1 MMEVKEIVKEGNISG
16 VYLVLDSQWRVA
28 RNGNPFAALR
38 VGDKSGE
45 IALKVWEITE
55 EVFNQLQK
63 GKVIKLEAVAK
74 NFNGTLQ
81 LEANG
86 REAFFRV
93 CREGEYDPAA
103 FLPGIFGAKL
113 EDLWA
118 VVDRTRK
125 GLKYKPYRL
134 LLDYFFDDDQFR
146 QKFGTTPGALRIHH
160 AYRGGLLE
168 HTVGVVTLC
177 QTAAAYYPEVNGD
190 LLLTGA
196 LLHDIGKLQ
205 SYAGEMNIEG
215 TNQGKLLG
223 HLMLGA
229 QMVTEAIRTIRE
241 TKGEEAFPSVLE
253 MPLLH
258 LILSHHGEL
267 EWGSPVQPALLE
279 ACLLHHADHMD
290 AEAAKFRE
298 ALRKHPDKGGHWTAY
313 NRILKRSVYLLDLE
327 AEVGEERGTG
337 TSEE

>member
-1 MMEVKEIVKEGNISG
+1 MEVKEIVKEGSISG
-16 VYLVLDSQWRVA
+16 IYLILDSQWRVA

-45 IALKVWEITE
+45 IPLKVWEITE
-55 EVFNQLQK
+55 EVFAKLQK
-63 GKVIKLEAVAK
+63 GKVIQLKAMAK
-74 NFNGTLQ
+74 NFNGSLQ

-86 REAFFRV
+86 GEEFFRV
-93 CREGEYDPAA
+93 CQEGEYDPSA
-103 FLPGIFGAKL
+103 FLPGVYGPKL
-113 EDLWA
+113 AALWE
-118 VVDRTRK
+118 VVDQTRK

-134 LLDYFFDDDQFR
+134 LLAYFFEDDQFR
-146 QKFGTTPGALRIHH
+146 QSFGVAPGAMRIHH

-168 HTVGVVTLC
+168 HTVGVVTIC
-177 QTAAAYYPEVNGD
+177 QTVAAYYPEVNRD

-196 LLHDIGKLQ
+196 LLHDIGKPQ
-205 SYAGEMNIEG
+205 SYTGETSIEG
-215 TNQGKLLG
+215 TDQGRLLG

-229 QMVTEAIRTIRE
+229 QMVTEAIKAIRT
-241 TKGEEAFPSVLE
+241 TKGEESFPSVLE

-258 LILSHHGEL
+258 LLLSHHGEL

-298 ALRKHPDKGGHWTAY
+298 ALRNHPDKGGNWTAY
-313 NRILKRSVYLLDLE
+313 NRALKRSVYSLDLE
-327 AEVGEERGTG
+327 ATSDEWRGTG
-337 TSEE
+337 TGEE

>member
-1 MMEVKEIVKEGNISG
+1 MEIKEIVKEGSISG
-16 VYLVLDSQWRVA
+16 IYLVIDSQWRVA
-28 RNGNPFAALR
+28 RNGSPYAALR

-55 EVFNQLQK
+55 EAFNRLQK

-74 NFNGTLQ
+74 NFNGSLQ

-86 REAFFRV
+86 REEFFRV

-103 FLPGIFGAKL
+103 FLPGIFGPKL
-113 EDLWA
+113 EALWA
-118 VVDRTRK
+118 VVDQTRN

-134 LLDYFFDDDQFR
+134 LLDYFFGANQFR
-146 QKFGTTPGALRIHH
+146 QDFETAPGAIRIHH

-177 QTAAAYYPEVNGD
+177 QTAAAYYPEVNSD

-196 LLHDIGKLQ
+196 LLHDIGKVQ
-205 SYAGEMNIEG
+205 SYTGEISIEG
-215 TNQGKLLG
+215 TDQGKMLG
-223 HLMLGA
+223 HLMLGV
-229 QMVTEAIRTIRE
+229 QMVTEGIRAIRE
-241 TKGEEAFPSVLE
+241 AEGEEAFPSVPE
-253 MPLLH
+253 IPLLH
-258 LILSHHGEL
+258 LLLSHHGEL
-267 EWGSPVQPALLE
+267 EWGSPVQPVLLE

-298 ALRKHPDKGGHWTAY
+298 ALRKHPDKGGNWTAY
-313 NRILKRSVYLLDLE
+313 NRTLKRSIYLLDLE
-327 AEVGEERGTG
+327 ADSGEGRGTG

>member
-1 MMEVKEIVKEGNISG
+1 MMEVKEIVKEGSISG

-55 EVFNQLQK
+55 EAFKQLQK
-63 GKVIKLEAVAK
+63 GTVIKLEAVAK
-74 NFNGTLQ
+74 NFNGSLQ

-86 REAFFRV
+86 REAFFQV

-103 FLPGIFGAKL
+103 FLPGIFGPKL
-113 EDLWA
+113 DALWV
-118 VVDRTRK
+118 VVDRTWN

-134 LLDYFFDDDQFR
+134 LLAYFFGSDQFR
-146 QKFGTTPGALRIHH
+146 EDFGAAPGAIRIHH

-168 HTVGVVTLC
+168 HTVGVVTIC
-177 QTAAAYYPEVNGD
+177 QTAAAHYPEVNSD

-205 SYAGEMNIEG
+205 SYTGEVNIEG
-215 TNQGKLLG
+215 TDQGKLLG
-223 HLMLGA
+223 HLMLGV
-229 QMVTEAIRTIRE
+229 QMVTEGIRAIRE
-241 TKGEEAFPSVLE
+241 AEGEEAFPAALE

-298 ALRKHPDKGGHWTAY
+298 ALRKHPDQAGNWTAY
-313 NRILKRSVYLLDLE
+313 NRALKRSVYLLDLE
-327 AEVGEERGTG
+327 ADAGEERGTG
-337 TSEE
+337 SSAE